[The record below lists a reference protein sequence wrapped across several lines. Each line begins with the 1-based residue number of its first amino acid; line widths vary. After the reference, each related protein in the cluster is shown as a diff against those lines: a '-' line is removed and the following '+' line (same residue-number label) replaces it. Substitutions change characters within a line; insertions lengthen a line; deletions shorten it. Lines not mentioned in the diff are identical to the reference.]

1 LNNYLFRINQ
11 NSGPPSSVGEL
22 AERTG
27 KNKNM
32 AKQIIYNEEA
42 RNALK
47 AGVDKLANAVKV
59 TLGPKGRNVVIEKG
73 FGSPVITKDGV
84 TVAKEIEL
92 EDKVENMG
100 AEMIKEV
107 ASKANDMAGDGTT
120 TATVLAQ
127 AMIKEGLKL
136 VSAGVSP
143 IEIREG
149 IEKKVAQIVK
159 KLKEM
164 SKIISTKE
172 ELAQVASISANN
184 KEIGEKIAEAMDKVG
199 KNGVVTVEEGQSFG
213 VEVEV
218 VEGMQFDK
226 GYVSPY
232 MITNSE
238 TMKAEMNEPLI
249 LITDKKI
256 SSIQEILPLLEKVV
270 QSGKKDIVII
280 ADEIEGEALTTFVL
294 NKLRGTFNV
303 LGIKAPGFGDRRKA
317 MLEDIATLTGAK
329 LISEEIGLKLENTEI
344 EDLGQ
349 ARKVIAS
356 KDNTTIVDG
365 KGSEKNIKSR
375 VDQIYKEI
383 ELSDSDFDREKLQE
397 RLAKLTGGVAVIKV
411 GAATETEMKEKKDRI
426 EDALNATRAAQ
437 EEGVVPGGGLALALA
452 GNAFEELTDKKEDKA
467 GVRIV
472 DSAILEPIRQ
482 IAQNAGK
489 DGSLV
494 LFNIIEEHKKGNTNI
509 GYNAATDKFE
519 NMVEAGIIDPTKVVR
534 SALENSASA
543 AIMFLTVETVIVD
556 KPENKDN
563 CSCGGGSHM
572 GGMPGMGGMM

>member
-1 LNNYLFRINQ
+1 M
-11 NSGPPSSVGEL
+11 S
-22 AERTG
+22 
-27 KNKNM
+27 
-32 AKQIIYNEEA
+32 KQIIYSEEA
-42 RNALK
+42 RNTLK
-47 AGVDKLANAVKV
+47 RGVDKLADAVKV
-59 TLGPKGRNVVIEKG
+59 TLGPKGRNVVIDKG
-73 FGSPVITKDGV
+73 YGAPVITKDGV
-84 TVAKEIEL
+84 TVAKEVEL
-92 EDKVENMG
+92 EDKIENIG

-149 IEKKVAQIVK
+149 IEKKVVEMVK
-159 KLKEM
+159 NLKEM
-164 SKIISTKE
+164 SKIIDTKE

-184 KEIGEKIAEAMDKVG
+184 KEIGEKIAEAMEKVG
-199 KNGVVTVEEGQSFG
+199 KDGVVTVEEGQSFG
-213 VEVEV
+213 LEVEV

-238 TMKAEMNEPLI
+238 NMKAEFSDAYI

-256 SSIQEILPLLEKVV
+256 VAIQEILPLLEKVA
-270 QSGKKDIVII
+270 QSGKKEIVII
-280 ADEIEGEALTTFVL
+280 AEDIEGEALTTFVL

-317 MLEDIATLTGAK
+317 MLEDIAVLTGGK
-329 LISEEIGLKLENTEI
+329 LISEELGLKLENIEL

-349 ARKVIAS
+349 ARKVISS
-356 KDNTTIVDG
+356 KDDTTIVDG
-365 KGSEKNIKSR
+365 KGSEKNIKNR
-375 VDQIYKEI
+375 VDQLYKEM
-383 ELSDSDFDREKLQE
+383 ELSDSNFDKEKLQE
-397 RLAKLTGGVAVIKV
+397 RLAKLTGGVAVLKV

-452 GNAFEELTDKKEDKA
+452 GDAFEEINNNKKSDKP
-467 GVRIV
+467 GVAIV
-472 DSAILEPIRQ
+472 DEAILEPIKQ

-494 LFNIIEEHKKGNTNI
+494 LFNIINEHKNGNTGI
-509 GYNAATDKFE
+509 GYNAANDKFE
-519 NMVEAGIIDPTKVVR
+519 NMISAGIIDPTKVVR
-534 SALENSASA
+534 SALENAASA
-543 AIMFLTVETVIVD
+543 AIMFLTIETVIAD
-556 KPENKDN
+556 KPGDKED
-563 CSCGGGSHM
+563 SSASHGM
-572 GGMPGMGGMM
+572 GGGMPGMGMM

>member
-1 LNNYLFRINQ
+1 
-11 NSGPPSSVGEL
+11 
-22 AERTG
+22 
-27 KNKNM
+27 M
-32 AKQIIYNEEA
+32 AKKIIYNEEA
-42 RNALK
+42 RKALK
-47 AGVDKLANAVKV
+47 NGVDKLADAVKV
-59 TLGPKGRNVVIEKG
+59 TLGPKGRNVVIEKSYG
-73 FGSPVITKDGV
+73 APIITKDGV
-84 TVAKEIEL
+84 SVAKEIEL
-92 EDKVENMG
+92 EDKIENIG

-136 VSAGVSP
+136 VSAGISP
-143 IEIREG
+143 IEIRLG
-149 IEKKVAQIVK
+149 IEKKVKAIIENLK
-159 KLKEM
+159 KI
-164 SKIISTKE
+164 SKIIDTKE
-172 ELAQVASISANN
+172 ELAQVASISAND
-184 KEIGEKIAEAMDKVG
+184 KEIGKKIAEAMEKVG

-213 VEVEV
+213 IEVEV

-238 TMKAEMNEPLI
+238 NMKAEFSDPFI
-249 LITDKKI
+249 LVTDKKI

-280 ADEIEGEALTTFVL
+280 AEEIEGEALTTFVL

-317 MLEDIATLTGAK
+317 ILEDIAILTGARV
-329 LISEEIGLKLENTEI
+329 ISEELGLKLENTEL

-349 ARKVIAS
+349 ARKVISS
-356 KDNTTIVDG
+356 KDNTTIVGG
-365 KGSEKNIKSR
+365 KGDDKKIKNRI
-375 VDQIYKEI
+375 DQINKEM
-383 ELSDSDFDREKLQE
+383 ELSDSNFDKEKLQE

-452 GNAFEELTDKKEDKA
+452 GESFKNLNEKKSNEA
-467 GVRIV
+467 GVAIV
-472 DSAILEPIRQ
+472 NEAILEPIKQ
-482 IAQNAGK
+482 IAINAGK

-494 LFNIIEEHKKGNTNI
+494 LYTIMEEHKKGNVSI
-509 GYNAATDKFE
+509 GYNAAIDKFE
-519 NMVEAGIIDPTKVVR
+519 DMVEAGIIDPTKVVR
-534 SALENSASA
+534 CALENASSA

-556 KPENKDN
+556 KPDDKNS
-563 CSCGGGSHM
+563 CSCSTNNM
-572 GGMPGMGGMM
+572 GGMPGMGMM

>member
-1 LNNYLFRINQ
+1 
-11 NSGPPSSVGEL
+11 
-22 AERTG
+22 
-27 KNKNM
+27 M
-32 AKQIIYNEEA
+32 AKQIVYSEEA
-42 RNALK
+42 RGALK
-47 AGVDKLANAVKV
+47 RGVDKLADAVKV

-92 EDKVENMG
+92 EDKIENIG

-107 ASKANDMAGDGTT
+107 ASKANDTAGDGTT

-136 VSAGVSP
+136 VSVGVSP
-143 IEIREG
+143 VEIREG
-149 IEKKVAQIVK
+149 IEKKVNSIVK

-164 SKIISTKE
+164 SKTIETKE

-232 MITNSE
+232 MITNTE
-238 TMKAEMNEPLI
+238 NMKAEMNDPLI
-249 LITDKKI
+249 LVTDKKI
-256 SSIQEILPLLEKVV
+256 ASIQEILPLLEKVV

-280 ADEIEGEALTTFVL
+280 ADEVEGEALTTFVL
-294 NKLRGTFNV
+294 NKLRGTFSV

-317 MLEDIATLTGAK
+317 MLEDIAVLTGAK
-329 LISEEIGLKLENTEI
+329 VISEEVGLKLENVELD
-344 EDLGQ
+344 DLGQ

-365 KGSEKNIKSR
+365 RGDENKIKNR
-375 VDQIYKEI
+375 VKQIEKEI
-383 ELSDSDFDREKLQE
+383 EISESDFDREKLQE

-452 GNAFEELTDKKEDKA
+452 GGAFEELTDKKADKA
-467 GVRIV
+467 GVTIV
-472 DSAILEPIRQ
+472 DNAILEPIKQ
-482 IAQNAGK
+482 IAKNAGK

-494 LFNIIEEHKKGNTNI
+494 LFNIIEEHKRAILISVIMPLPISLKI
-509 GYNAATDKFE
+509 WLVLVLLIQPRLF
-519 NMVEAGIIDPTKVVR
+519 VV
-534 SALENSASA
+534 L
-543 AIMFLTVETVIVD
+543 
-556 KPENKDN
+556 
-563 CSCGGGSHM
+563 
-572 GGMPGMGGMM
+572 